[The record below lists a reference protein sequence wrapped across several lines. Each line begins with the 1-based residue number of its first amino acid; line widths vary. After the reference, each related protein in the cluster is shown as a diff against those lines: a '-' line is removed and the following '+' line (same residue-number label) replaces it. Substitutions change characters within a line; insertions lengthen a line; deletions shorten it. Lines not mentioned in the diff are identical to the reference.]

1 MTEGII
7 LKGYSGFYYVLAGET
22 VYDCALRGRHK
33 LTKETFLPGDRVRI
47 STDGSDRASIEE
59 VFPRRNRL
67 IRPPVAN
74 VSLIV
79 VVLSQS
85 NPKPDLP
92 LLDRILV
99 LAEEEQIR
107 PLIVWNKVD
116 VGDPRKAADLEAG
129 YRNTGY
135 RFLKTSAQTGE
146 GLEELR
152 KELLGETTVFAGQSG
167 VGKTSIMN
175 RFLPEV
181 DLKTG
186 SVGEKGRGRHT
197 TRHIELFPFAG
208 GYLADTPGFN
218 RLYLPGIDPA
228 RLQYCFP
235 EFSPHLED
243 CRFSSCL
250 HRREPDCRVK
260 EAVEEGLVGRRR
272 YENYLYLLQ
281 ELEEKEKTYR

>member
-7 LKGYSGFYYVLAGET
+7 LKGYSGFYYVLSEGT

-33 LTKETFLPGDRVRI
+33 LTRETFLPGDRVRI
-47 STDGSDRASIEE
+47 STDGASRGTIEE
-59 VFPRRNRL
+59 VLPRKNRL

-74 VSLIV
+74 VSLIA
-79 VVLSQS
+79 VVLSLTH
-85 NPKPDLP
+85 PRPELP

-99 LAEEEQIR
+99 LAEQEQIR
-107 PLIVWNKVD
+107 PLIIWSKVD
-116 VGDPRKAADLEAG
+116 VGEPGEARELTDE
-129 YRNTGY
+129 YRHTGY
-135 RFLKTSAQTGE
+135 RFLMTSARTGE

-152 KELLGETTVFAGQSG
+152 QELTGETTVFAGQSG
-167 VGKTSIMN
+167 VGKTSLMN
-175 RFLPEV
+175 RLLPEV

-186 SVGEKGRGRHT
+186 SVGGKGRGRHT

-218 RLYLPGIDPA
+218 RLYLPAMEPA
-228 RLQYCFP
+228 GLQHCFP
-235 EFSPHLED
+235 EFAPHLGD
-243 CRFSSCL
+243 CRFASCM

-260 EAVEEGLVGRRR
+260 EAVEEGRIGRRR

-281 ELEEKEKTYR
+281 ELEEKEKAYR